1 MTMPEGSRA
10 KVLRP
15 GDGRYVVIG
24 ERARCT
30 FKVVGAETGGRF
42 GLFEYV
48 MEPKAEGAAPH
59 VHHELTEIF
68 YVADGEVE
76 LVLGATRQVAPR
88 GSLMLVPPETVHGFS
103 NAGAGRS
110 TLLIMFC
117 PAGEREL
124 YFEGMAE
131 LTRDGRVPSRAEL
144 LDLMR
149 RFDQEPVEVGPG

>member
-1 MTMPEGSRA
+1 MTLPEGSHA

-15 GDGRYVVIG
+15 GEGRYVVIG
-24 ERARCT
+24 DRARCT
-30 FKVVGAETGGRF
+30 FKIVGAETGGQF

-48 MEPKAEGAAPH
+48 MEPKAKGATPH
-59 VHHELTEIF
+59 VHHQLTEIF
-68 YVADGEVE
+68 YVAEGEVE
-76 LVLGATRQVAPR
+76 LILGQERHLAPC

-103 NAGAGRS
+103 NASAERS

-117 PAGEREL
+117 PAGERER

-144 LDLMR
+144 LELMR
-149 RFDQEPVEVGPG
+149 RFDQEPVELPPD

>member
-1 MTMPEGSRA
+1 MTLPEVPHA
-10 KVLRP
+10 KVVMP

-24 ERARCT
+24 GRARCT
-30 FKVVGAETGGRF
+30 FKVVGAETQGRF

-48 MEPKAEGAAPH
+48 MEPKAKGAAPH

-76 LVLGATRQVAPR
+76 LVLGDTRRVAPR
-88 GSLMLVPPETVHGFS
+88 GSVMLVPPGTVHGFS
-103 NAGAGRS
+103 NASDGRS

-117 PAGEREL
+117 PAGERER

-144 LDLMR
+144 VGLMR
-149 RFDQEPVEVGPG
+149 RFDQEPVELQPE

>member
-1 MTMPEGSRA
+1 MTLPEGSHA

-15 GDGRYVVIG
+15 GEGRYVVIG
-24 ERARCT
+24 DRARCT
-30 FKVVGAETGGRF
+30 FKIVGAETGGQF

-48 MEPKAEGAAPH
+48 MEPKAQGAAPH
-59 VHHELTEIF
+59 VHHQLTEIF
-68 YVADGEVE
+68 YVAEGEVE
-76 LVLGATRQVAPR
+76 LILGRERQLALR

-103 NAGAGRS
+103 NASAERS

-117 PAGEREL
+117 PAGERER

-144 LDLMR
+144 LELMR
-149 RFDQEPVEVGPG
+149 RFDQEPVELPSE